1 MRQDARIEIIID
13 ASLLNHFAE
22 NLRRQKSGRPP
33 EEAIAALVATILD
46 GSAYPVAAQRTG
58 ARAVRISYR
67 LRSFS
72 QPIF

>member
-13 ASLLNHFAE
+13 PSLLNHFAE

-46 GSAYPVAAQRTG
+46 GSAYPVAA
-58 ARAVRISYR
+58 
-67 LRSFS
+67 
-72 QPIF
+72 